1 VRRRPL
7 GHKKRPVPDAGFAA
21 VTDEVSRLY
30 GEGRYQDGADLV
42 ARARPH
48 LPERDCPLT
57 FWEGCCQSMAG
68 NPEPAV
74 EILRAGTARASARE
88 AERTMSPLSS
98 TVLRRVRFGESER
111 HGPDFGRAAA

>member
-74 EILRAGTARASARE
+74 EILRCGHGQG
-88 AERTMSPLSS
+88 ERKGGGAHDEPFVVHRPPPS
-98 TVLRRVRFGESER
+98 TVRRE
-111 HGPDFGRAAA
+111 